1 MNYDNQLASEG
12 PSANDEDELQHPV
25 FEEEGNNEFYPFA
38 DKSSRAHLEAHQS
51 RPRSAN
57 VKGGGTGGGTPS

>member
-25 FEEEGNNEFYPFA
+25 FEEEGNNEFYRFA
-38 DKSSRAHLEAHQS
+38 DKSSRAHLEAH
-51 RPRSAN
+51 
-57 VKGGGTGGGTPS
+57 